1 MKNENETVT
10 NVSVLMTHLLTT
22 QGKTFID
29 GELIK
34 LVSVVATDEMCL
46 ETIKSFKSISLLVT
60 AV

>member
-34 LVSVVATDEMCL
+34 LVLVVATDEMCL
-46 ETIKSFKSISLLVT
+46 EKIKSFKAISLLVT

>member
-10 NVSVLMTHLLTT
+10 NVSVQVTHLLTT

-34 LVSVVATDEMCL
+34 LVLVVVTDEMCL
-46 ETIKSFKSISLLVT
+46 EKINSLRLL
-60 AV
+60 AFW